1 MTDLAWNTL
10 QPETMT
16 HTLWMTWCSCGGPKQ
31 IPDLIKLT
39 LRFNKHSQV
48 TCVWNVYAEP
58 CLETDAVLI
67 HKNSRALS
75 SISLDD
81 KAGSSQM
88 ISNVL
93 ISSREWQRW
102 ICEVS
107 HISSPERF
115 IMTHFAHASV
125 AISFKVDAYLL
136 QTRLLNRNQKKLSAS
151 KSTPTALSEVMPCSP
166 LKRLPEPSN
175 LSAVLITRRHS
186 FKWSSFI
193 DRWNICHLCKLS
205 LWEYL
210 SAAGDGSN
218 YAGWTSLTRWEE
230 KAFWTN
236 NILR

>member
-1 MTDLAWNTL
+1 MTDLAWNTF
-10 QPETMT
+10 QPDPMT
-16 HTLWMTWCSCGGPKQ
+16 HALWMTWRSIGGHKQ
-31 IPDLIKLT
+31 IPDLIKLI

-48 TCVWNVYAEP
+48 TCVWNVCAERY
-58 CLETDAVLI
+58 LETDALLI
-67 HKNSRALS
+67 HKTSRALS

-93 ISSREWQRW
+93 VSSQEWQQW
-102 ICEVS
+102 ICEVT
-107 HISSPERF
+107 HISSPDRF
-115 IMTHFAHASV
+115 IMTHFAHASA
-125 AISFKVDAYLL
+125 AISLKVNTYLL
-136 QTRLLNRNQKKLSAS
+136 QTRLLYRNQKTLSVF
-151 KSTPTALSEVMPCSP
+151 KSTQTALSEVIPYS
-166 LKRLPEPSN
+166 LLERLLEPSN

-205 LWEYL
+205 LWDRM

-230 KAFWTN
+230 KASWTN
-236 NILR
+236 NILQ